1 VSATTRENRLGPDGA
16 TPATEP
22 TATELVER
30 AIALRPMLIERQADV
45 EERTYYSEE
54 MHEEFRKTGFYRMF
68 MPRRYGGLEMDVPTF
83 MRVVVEIARGCPS
96 TGWCLALASNHAL
109 MVGSWFPQETQDQ
122 VFEGGRFICASVA
135 APISE
140 PAVKVEGGWE
150 LNGKVSFCSG
160 IPYST
165 YYLGQALTPGDGDG
179 MPGPMLLFVAPK
191 GTWRMLDDWGDL
203 LGFKGSGSQ
212 SIVFEHG
219 RIPDHYAIENV
230 SMINV
235 DVEKG
240 TPGLALHGN
249 PMYGGRALGIFT
261 MCLAAVMVG
270 AAYNALDEYEHQME
284 ARTTTMPPFVPRR
297 LDPDFQRYFG
307 AAWAKTATAEA
318 ALHDCAEQHMK
329 LCRRQAEDGVPY
341 TYKDDMLL
349 GCIAREVMVQTWET
363 VQSDLIR
370 TIGASLIKTG
380 ERIER
385 IYRDMTIG
393 NAHRNTSLRDWA
405 FRELVLAHFALP
417 GQLETL
423 QRLPNVRP
431 SR

>member
-1 VSATTRENRLGPDGA
+1 VETV
-16 TPATEP
+16 P
-22 TATELVER
+22 TSEELIER
-30 AIALRPMLIERQADV
+30 AIALRPKLIEQQPEV
-45 EERTYYSEE
+45 EKRTYYSPE
-54 MHEEFRKTGFYRMF
+54 MHAEFQRAGFYRMF
-68 MPRRYGGLEMDVPTF
+68 MPRRYGGFEVSVPTF

-109 MVGSWFPQETQDQ
+109 MVGSWWPQEAQDE

-140 PAVKVEGGWE
+140 PATQVDGGWE

-165 YYLGQALTPGDGDG
+165 YYMGQALTPGDGSG

-191 GTWRMLDDWGDL
+191 GAWQMLDDWGEI

-219 RIPDHYAIENV
+219 RIPDYYVLENV

-235 DVEKG
+235 DVGAG
-240 TPGLALHGN
+240 TPGVRLHGN
-249 PMYGGRALGIFT
+249 SMYGGRALGVFT

-270 AAYNALDEYEHQME
+270 ASYNALDEFEAQME
-284 ARTTTMPPFVPRR
+284 TRTTTMPPFVSRK
-297 LDPDFQRYFG
+297 LDPDFQRYYG

-318 ALHDCAEQHMK
+318 ALHDCAEQHME
-329 LCRRQAEDGVPY
+329 LCRRQAEDGIPY
-341 TYKDDMLL
+341 RYEDDMRL
-349 GCIAREVMVQTWET
+349 GCIAREIMVQCWET

-370 TIGASLIKTG
+370 TIGASLLKQG

-385 IYRDMTIG
+385 IYRDMSIG

-405 FRELVLAHFALP
+405 YRELALAHFGLP
-417 GQLETL
+417 GQLDTL

-431 SR
+431 QQPPQ

>member
-1 VSATTRENRLGPDGA
+1 MTTTVE
-16 TPATEP
+16 TVPA
-22 TATELVER
+22 AQELIER
-30 AIALRPMLIERQADV
+30 AIALRPKLIEKQAAA
-45 EERTYYSEE
+45 EQRTYYDEE
-54 MHEEFRKTGFYRMF
+54 THEEFKRAGFYRMF
-68 MPRRYGGLEMDVPTF
+68 MPRRYGGFEVSVPTF
-83 MRVVVEIARGCPS
+83 MRVIVEIARGCPS

-109 MVGSWFPQETQDQ
+109 MVGSWFPQEAQDE
-122 VFEGGRFICASVA
+122 VFAGGRFICASVA

-140 PAVKVEGGWE
+140 PAVKGEGGWE

-165 YYLGQALTPGDGDG
+165 YYLGQALTQGDGDG

-212 SIVFEHG
+212 SIVFEQG
-219 RIPDHYAIENV
+219 RIPDHYVIENV
-230 SMINV
+230 SMIDV
-235 DVEKG
+235 DPAR
-240 TPGLALHGN
+240 TPGVAIHGN
-249 PMYGGRALGIFT
+249 PMYGGRAMSIFT
-261 MCLAAVMVG
+261 LCLAAVMVG
-270 AAYNALDEYEHQME
+270 AAYNALDEYENQM
-284 ARTTTMPPFVPRR
+284 RTRTMIMPPFAPRTE
-297 LDPDFQRYFG
+297 DADFQRYFG
-307 AAWAKTATAEA
+307 GAWAKTATAEA
-318 ALHDCAEQHMK
+318 ALHDCAEQHME

-370 TIGASLIKTG
+370 TVGASLIKQG
-380 ERIER
+380 ERMER
-385 IYRDMTIG
+385 IYRDMSIG

-405 FRELVLAHFALP
+405 YREIALAHFGLP
-417 GQLETL
+417 GQLAGL

-431 SR
+431 PAR

>member
-1 VSATTRENRLGPDGA
+1 MTTSAEKETAAVASDERIPTRR
-16 TPATEP
+16 
-22 TATELVER
+22 ELLER
-30 AIALRPMLIERQADV
+30 AIALRPRLIEQQAEV
-45 EERTYYSEE
+45 EERTYYSQE
-54 MHEEFRKTGFYRMF
+54 MHEEFQRAGFYRMF
-68 MPRRYGGLEMDVPTF
+68 VPRRYGGFEVDVPTF

-96 TGWCLALASNHAL
+96 TAWCLALASNHAL
-109 MVGSWFPQETQDQ
+109 MVGSWFPERTQDE
-122 VFEGGRFICASVA
+122 VFAGGRFICASVA

-140 PAVKVEGGWE
+140 PAVRVDGGWE

-165 YYLGQALTPGDGDG
+165 YYLGQALTPGDGSG
-179 MPGPMLLFVAPK
+179 APGPMLLFVAPR

-219 RIPDHYAIENV
+219 RIPDHYALEET
-230 SMINV
+230 SMIDV
-235 DVEKG
+235 DPARA
-240 TPGLALHGN
+240 PGAAIHGN

-270 AAYNALDEYEHQME
+270 AAYNALDEYENQM
-284 ARTTTMPPFVPRR
+284 RSRLTPIPPFVERR

-307 AAWAKTATAEA
+307 GAWAKIATAEA
-318 ALHDCAEQHMK
+318 ALHDCAEQHME
-329 LCRRQAEDGVPY
+329 LCRRQADEGVPY

-363 VQSDLIR
+363 VQSELIR
-370 TIGASLIKTG
+370 TIGASVIKAG

-385 IYRDMTIG
+385 IYRDMSIG
-393 NAHRNTSLRDWA
+393 NAHRNTSFRDWA
-405 FRELVLAHFALP
+405 YRELALAHFGLP
-417 GQLETL
+417 GQMATL
-423 QRLPNVRP
+423 QRRPNVEPAR
-431 SR
+431 

>member
-1 VSATTRENRLGPDGA
+1 MTTAIETVPAARELLD
-16 TPATEP
+16 
-22 TATELVER
+22 R
-30 AIALRPMLIERQADV
+30 AIALRPKLVERQAAA
-45 EERTYYSEE
+45 EERTYYDEE
-54 MHEEFRKTGFYRMF
+54 MHEEFKRAGFYRMF
-68 MPRRYGGLEMDVPTF
+68 MPRRYGGFEVSVPTF
-83 MRVVVEIARGCPS
+83 MRVIVEIARGCPS
-96 TGWCLALASNHAL
+96 TGWCLALGSNHAL
-109 MVGSWFPQETQDQ
+109 MVGSWFPQEAQDE
-122 VFEGGRFICASVA
+122 VFAHGRFICASVA

-165 YYLGQALTPGDGDG
+165 YYLGQALTQGEGDG

-219 RIPDHYAIENV
+219 RIPDHCVIENV
-230 SMINV
+230 SMIDV
-235 DVEKG
+235 DVGGG
-240 TPGLALHGN
+240 TPGVRLHGN

-270 AAYNALDEYEHQME
+270 AAYNALDDYEAQME
-284 ARTTTMPPFVPRR
+284 ARMTPVPPFVPRK
-297 LDPDFQRYFG
+297 LDSDCQRYFG

-318 ALHDCAEQHMK
+318 ALHDCAEQHMQ
-329 LCRRQAEDGVPY
+329 LCRRQAEEGIPY

-370 TIGASLIKTG
+370 TIGASLLKTG

-385 IYRDMTIG
+385 VYRDMSIV

-405 FRELVLAHFALP
+405 YRELALSHLGLP
-417 GQLETL
+417 GQLDTL
-423 QRLPNVRP
+423 RRMPNVRP
-431 SR
+431 DKEAR